1 MAYKFEYESKNTE
14 PVVRF
19 KRYVG
24 ASVPTEHIENIVTEG
39 INKLRDDTEE
49 GLWYSWS
56 GDTLVLVLREDEKLL
71 QVVVA
76 SPRMTA
82 EVEI

>member
-1 MAYKFEYESKNTE
+1 
-14 PVVRF
+14 
-19 KRYVG
+19 
-24 ASVPTEHIENIVTEG
+24 VTEG
-39 INKLRDDTEE
+39 INKLRDDPEE